1 MGSIDKNLKELCMS
15 EYQPGDYNRAGYL
28 SFMFCMAFTMTFFVY
43 IAFFHPGVDLKELKI
58 PEAVKEKAVE
68 PPTAETPAAPAQ

>member
-1 MGSIDKNLKELCMS
+1 MS
-15 EYQPGDYNRAGYL
+15 AYQPGDYNRAGYL
-28 SFMFCMAFTMTFFVY
+28 SFMFCMAFTMIFFVY

-58 PEAVKEKAVE
+58 PDAVKETAVE